1 MKLYM
6 INKGELCM
14 EYGNIDENAKYQEAC
29 KKVKQIADTI
39 KKIRIKYYPNFSK
52 ISEADKQV
60 YDELNNQIEKIAGEN
75 GLEALK
81 VELISD
87 ITDKYNENS
96 PTHKED
102 NQTDKTQLPDKVLK
116 AYYGAIDAGKEVLS
130 KGKIGQAL
138 KCQKKANEIMET
150 LQEFGQE
157 YVEMAIHYKREMF
170 AELAPVKQ
178 RLTNWSETLKGF
190 VKKEDAEKRKEF
202 TQEFQEEIKGKD
214 KEKQITSNELV
225 VE

>member
-6 INKGELCM
+6 INKGEFYM
-14 EYGNIDENAKYQEAC
+14 EYGNIEENAKYQEAC
-29 KKVKQIADTI
+29 KNVKQIANAI
-39 KKIRIKYYPNFSK
+39 KHIRIKYYPNFSK
-52 ISEADKQV
+52 ISDVDKQV

-75 GLEALK
+75 GLDTLK

-87 ITDKYNENS
+87 ISDKYDENIEI
-96 PTHKED
+96 KEN
-102 NQTDKTQLPDKVLK
+102 NQTDKTQLPQKALK

-138 KCQKKANEIMET
+138 KCQKKANEIMQT
-150 LQEFGQE
+150 LQEFGKE
-157 YVEMAIHYKREMF
+157 YVEMAVHYKREIF
-170 AELAPVKQ
+170 AELSPVKQ

-202 TQEFQEEIKGKD
+202 TEEFQEEIKGKD
-214 KEKQITSNELV
+214 K
-225 VE
+225 